1 MSIIQAIILGIVQ
14 GITEFLP
21 VSSSGHLAIIQNIFH
36 IQTDGGLFFD
46 VMLHLGTLV
55 AIFVVYR
62 KDILRMIVETVNMC
76 GDIIYNLKS
85 YIQNQRS
92 YSALRYRKIV
102 KKQLSQVCGTGAGI
116 YHTDRYHWYIG
127 KGMVEKASATL
138 IVPGICL
145 ILTSILLVVSE
156 KTPNGKK
163 IPKDISYRSGFL
175 IGAAQGCA
183 TLPGL
188 SRSGTTIAACLM
200 SGYDRR
206 FAVRYSFIMSIPA
219 ILGAAVLEIKD
230 LGSEAITGGI
240 VLNGLIGAIVAGCV
254 GYVCIKTMLTV
265 VRKKKFMGF
274 AIYCFAVGVI
284 AIIANFLV

>member
-102 KKQLSQVCGTGAGI
+102 KNN
-116 YHTDRYHWYIG
+116 YHWLYRKGNGGKSECDTDRSGDLPDPDFHFAGGIRENTERQKDT
-127 KGMVEKASATL
+127 KGYQLQKRIFDRCST
-138 IVPGICL
+138 
-145 ILTSILLVVSE
+145 
-156 KTPNGKK
+156 
-163 IPKDISYRSGFL
+163 
-175 IGAAQGCA
+175 
-183 TLPGL
+183 GL
-188 SRSGTTIAACLM
+188 CHTSGTFPLR
-200 SGYDRR
+200 YD
-206 FAVRYSFIMSIPA
+206 
-219 ILGAAVLEIKD
+219 D
-230 LGSEAITGGI
+230 
-240 VLNGLIGAIVAGCV
+240 C
-254 GYVCIKTMLTV
+254 
-265 VRKKKFMGF
+265 
-274 AIYCFAVGVI
+274 GVPDERI
-284 AIIANFLV
+284 

>member
-102 KKQLSQVCGTGAGI
+102 KNNYRKFVVLVLVSTIPTGIIG
-116 YHTDRYHWYIG
+116 YRKGNGGKSECDTDRSGDLPDPDFHFAGGIRENTERQKDT
-127 KGMVEKASATL
+127 KGYQLRKWIFDRCST
-138 IVPGICL
+138 
-145 ILTSILLVVSE
+145 
-156 KTPNGKK
+156 
-163 IPKDISYRSGFL
+163 
-175 IGAAQGCA
+175 
-183 TLPGL
+183 GL
-188 SRSGTTIAACLM
+188 CHTSGTFPLR
-200 SGYDRR
+200 YDDR
-206 FAVRYSFIMSIPA
+206 
-219 ILGAAVLEIKD
+219 
-230 LGSEAITGGI
+230 
-240 VLNGLIGAIVAGCV
+240 
-254 GYVCIKTMLTV
+254 
-265 VRKKKFMGF
+265 
-274 AIYCFAVGVI
+274 GVPDERI
-284 AIIANFLV
+284 

>member
-55 AIFVVYR
+55 GIFVVYR
-62 KDILRMIVETVNMC
+62 KIVKN
-76 GDIIYNLKS
+76 N
-85 YIQNQRS
+85 
-92 YSALRYRKIV
+92 YRKFVVLVLVSTIP
-102 KKQLSQVCGTGAGI
+102 TGIIG
-116 YHTDRYHWYIG
+116 YIG

-163 IPKDISYRSGFL
+163 IPKDISYGSGFL